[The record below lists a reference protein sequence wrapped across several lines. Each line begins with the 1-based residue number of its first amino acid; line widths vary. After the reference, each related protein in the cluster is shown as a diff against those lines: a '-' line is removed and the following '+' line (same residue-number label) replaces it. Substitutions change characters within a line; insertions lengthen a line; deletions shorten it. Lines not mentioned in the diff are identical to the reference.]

1 MWPLPAHFLHLLKS
15 LVIANYHIE
24 IEEGS
29 QGNSNESLAPQ
40 QIPGELW
47 EEIAQRRTEI
57 WRQRERE
64 RCSNLFRCP
73 SKVAGRGGGLLGCHR
88 LVAGVRAEPILMVE
102 VLGSSCA
109 PGSAF
114 ILVSQHPPLSVSLSQ
129 CSGWGRLLLLL
140 ILEFWL

>member
-47 EEIAQRRTEI
+47 EEIAQRRMEI
-57 WRQRERE
+57 WLRRERE

-73 SKVAGRGGGLLGCHR
+73 SKIAGRSGGLLGCRR
-88 LVAGVRAEPILMVE
+88 LVAGVRAEQILIVA
-102 VLGSSCA
+102 VLGSVFA
-109 PGSAF
+109 AGT
-114 ILVSQHPPLSVSLSQ
+114 V
-129 CSGWGRLLLLL
+129 L
-140 ILEFWL
+140 IQSHNTRR

>member
-47 EEIAQRRTEI
+47 EEIAQRRMEI
-57 WRQRERE
+57 WLWRERE

-73 SKVAGRGGGLLGCHR
+73 SKIAARSGGLLGCLR
-88 LVAGVRAEPILMVE
+88 LVAGVHAEQILSAK
-102 VLGSSCA
+102 VLGSVFA
-109 PGSAF
+109 AGT
-114 ILVSQHPPLSVSLSQ
+114 ILT
-129 CSGWGRLLLLL
+129 
-140 ILEFWL
+140 

>member
-47 EEIAQRRTEI
+47 EEIAQRRRMEI
-57 WRQRERE
+57 WLRHERE

-73 SKVAGRGGGLLGCHR
+73 SKIAGRSGGLLGCRR
-88 LVAGVRAEPILMVE
+88 LVAGVRAEQILVVE
-102 VLGSSCA
+102 VLGCA
-109 PGSAF
+109 AGT
-114 ILVSQHPPLSVSLSQ
+114 VSIQSHNTRQ
-129 CSGWGRLLLLL
+129 
-140 ILEFWL
+140 